1 MYNDDYGATGN
12 VVREFQ
18 KNIFLTI
25 KGNKIPVYIDCV
37 VFLHFDRMI
46 GQITSSHKE
55 HVGTTCR
62 LIMSPW
68 RPMDGAKA
76 SKDRKLE
83 RFPWFTWRIFFTS
96 QNAKAR
102 IFSKYWREKRQQKYI
117 YVLKEYI

>member
-83 RFPWFTWRIFFTS
+83 RFPWFTWRIFLYHKMPKHAYF
-96 QNAKAR
+96 QNIGERKD
-102 IFSKYWREKRQQKYI
+102 KNGVQ
-117 YVLKEYI
+117 